1 MDIYALKGVMLSL
14 RAYFFEILMEV
25 IQFMA
30 NDKIVAQKQAIVA
43 ELKDKL
49 QNAVT
54 GVLVDYS
61 GINVADD
68 TDLRR
73 KLREAG
79 VEYGVVKNTLTR
91 FAAKEAGLEELSDV
105 LNGTTALA
113 VSNDDVVAPAK
124 VLYDFSKDHEY
135 FTIKGGFVEGKVV
148 SVAELE
154 KLATMPSKETLLCML
169 LYALNGNVS
178 GLARALQA
186 VVDQKNEATPA

>member
-1 MDIYALKGVMLSL
+1 MLPCCLKLWEH
-14 RAYFFEILMEV
+14 FFEILTEV
-25 IQFMA
+25 IEFMA
-30 NDKIVAQKQAIVA
+30 NEKILAQKQAAVA
-43 ELKDKL
+43 ELKEKIEK
-49 QNAVT
+49 AVT

-68 TDLRR
+68 TALRHS
-73 KLREAG
+73 LREAG

-91 FAAKEAGLEELSDV
+91 FAVKEAGLEGLDEV
-105 LNGTTALA
+105 LNGNTALA
-113 VSNDDVVAPAK
+113 ISNDDVIAPAK
-124 VLYDFSKDHEY
+124 VLYDFAKEHDY

-148 SVAELE
+148 TVAELE
-154 KLATMPSKETLLCML
+154 KLATMPSKESLLCML

>member
-1 MDIYALKGVMLSL
+1 
-14 RAYFFEILMEV
+14 
-25 IQFMA
+25 MA
-30 NDKIVAQKQAIVA
+30 SEKIIAQKQAVVA
-43 ELKDKL
+43 ELKEKL

-68 TDLRR
+68 TALRV

-79 VEYGVVKNTLTR
+79 VDYAVVKNTLTR
-91 FAAKEAGLEELSDV
+91 FAAKEVGLEDLSDL
-105 LNGTTALA
+105 LNGNTALA
-113 VSNDDVVAPAK
+113 VSNDDVIAPAK
-124 VLYDFSKDHEY
+124 VLYEFSKDHDY

-154 KLATMPSKETLLCML
+154 KLATMPSKEGLLCML

>member
-1 MDIYALKGVMLSL
+1 
-14 RAYFFEILMEV
+14 
-25 IQFMA
+25 MA
-30 NDKIVAQKQAIVA
+30 NEKIIAQKQAVVA
-43 ELKDKL
+43 ELKEKL

-68 TDLRR
+68 TALRG

-91 FAAKEAGLEELSDV
+91 FAAKEVGLEELSDV
-105 LNGTTALA
+105 LNGNTALA
-113 VSNDDVVAPAK
+113 ISNDDVVAPAK
-124 VLYDFSKDHEY
+124 VLYDFSKDHDY

-154 KLATMPSKETLLCML
+154 KLATMPSKEALVCML

>member
-1 MDIYALKGVMLSL
+1 
-14 RAYFFEILMEV
+14 
-25 IQFMA
+25 MA
-30 NDKIVAQKQAIVA
+30 NDKIIAQKQTIVA

-68 TDLRR
+68 TALRS

-79 VEYGVVKNTLTR
+79 VDYTVVKNTLTR
-91 FAAKEAGLEELSDV
+91 FAAKEAGLDELSEV

-124 VLYDFSKDHEY
+124 VLYDFSKGHDY

-186 VVDQKNEATPA
+186 VVDQKNETEATPA

>member
-1 MDIYALKGVMLSL
+1 
-14 RAYFFEILMEV
+14 
-25 IQFMA
+25 MA
-30 NDKIVAQKQAIVA
+30 NEKIIAQKQAVVA

-68 TDLRR
+68 TALRR

-91 FAAKEAGLEELSDV
+91 FAAKEVGLEELSDV

-124 VLYDFSKDHEY
+124 VLYDFSKDHEF

-186 VVDQKNEATPA
+186 VVDQKNEVTPA

>member
-1 MDIYALKGVMLSL
+1 
-14 RAYFFEILMEV
+14 
-25 IQFMA
+25 MA
-30 NDKIVAQKQAIVA
+30 NDKIIAQKQAIVA

-68 TDLRR
+68 TALRR
-73 KLREAG
+73 QLREAG

-91 FAAKEAGLEELSDV
+91 FAAKEVGLDELSDV

-124 VLYDFSKDHEY
+124 VLYNFGKEHDY

-154 KLATMPSKETLLCML
+154 KLATMPSKETFLCML

>member
-1 MDIYALKGVMLSL
+1 
-14 RAYFFEILMEV
+14 
-25 IQFMA
+25 MA
-30 NDKIVAQKQAIVA
+30 NEKIIAQKQAVVA
-43 ELKDKL
+43 ELKEKL

-68 TDLRR
+68 NDLRS

-79 VEYGVVKNTLTR
+79 VEYSVVKNTLTR
-91 FAAKEAGLEELSDV
+91 FAANEVGLEELSDV
-105 LNGTTALA
+105 LNGNTALA
-113 VSNDDVVAPAK
+113 ISNDDVIAPAK
-124 VLYDFSKDHEY
+124 VLYDFSKGHDY

-154 KLATMPSKETLLCML
+154 KLATMPSKEGLLCML

>member
-1 MDIYALKGVMLSL
+1 
-14 RAYFFEILMEV
+14 
-25 IQFMA
+25 MA
-30 NDKIVAQKQAIVA
+30 NEKIIAQKQAVVA

-68 TDLRR
+68 TVLRR

-91 FAAKEAGLEELSDV
+91 FAAKEVGLEELSDV

-113 VSNDDVVAPAK
+113 LSNDDVVAPAK
-124 VLYDFSKDHEY
+124 VLYEFGKDHDY

-154 KLATMPSKETLLCML
+154 KLATMPNRETLLCML